1 MAAVLGYKSSGAVA
15 ENPQNTLD
23 TSERRYTYSNQRSEK
38 MESKIF
44 ITLLLVGLAVQS
56 LAKPKGKSSK
66 LRKYLLFIHTSCLQ
80 SDYNHMQLS
89 FSRFAI
95 ATHRT

>member
-1 MAAVLGYKSSGAVA
+1 MPVVLSYKSSGAVA

-23 TSERRYTYSNQRSEK
+23 TSERYTYSNRRSQQ

-66 LRKYLLFIHTSCLQ
+66 LRKYLVFI
-80 SDYNHMQLS
+80 
-89 FSRFAI
+89 
-95 ATHRT
+95 RTAYRVIITICS